1 MKIVS
6 LFEVRNLN
14 LGVNSQSSE
23 DMVRIASQRRKSY
36 LKVQL
41 IYMISPKQKIK

>member
-23 DMVRIASQRRKSY
+23 DMVRIASQSRKNY

-41 IYMISPKQKIK
+41 IYMISPKQKIR